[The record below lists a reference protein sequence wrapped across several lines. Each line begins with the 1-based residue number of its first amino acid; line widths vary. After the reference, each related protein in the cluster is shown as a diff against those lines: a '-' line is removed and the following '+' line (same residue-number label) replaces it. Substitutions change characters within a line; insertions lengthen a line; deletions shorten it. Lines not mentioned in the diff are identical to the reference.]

1 MLALHQ
7 AQEIR
12 KSLVAYLRTTF
23 DFRDSSMREV
33 FSDFVEGVGR
43 GDDGVGLFRGP
54 YVSVRLPFVTASDE
68 DQKAVPLEV
77 RPPWPGYAH
86 QVEAWN
92 RLSTR
97 VPDREPLPT
106 LVTTGTGSGKTEAFL
121 YPVLDH
127 CLRAHSEREGGRPG
141 IKVIILYPMN
151 ALATD
156 QAKRLAEAI
165 HEDDRLRGKVTA
177 GLFIGMGNKK
187 GLPQTMGEDH
197 VVEDR
202 DTILDAP
209 PDILLTN
216 FKMLDYG
223 LMRSRFQRLWR
234 ENLADPDQLKFLV
247 LDELHTYD
255 GAQGTDVA
263 NLLRRMKLKLGLT
276 RGQVCPIGTS
286 ATLGSGPDA
295 TRLLAEFAGEVF
307 GEEIDRTAVI
317 GETRQSL
324 SDFFGDADS
333 LDVFLPRPVGLRGT
347 RLEREEHHDA
357 FVNRLCGLWQL
368 NRGKLGEELR
378 GLRIVHDLAEA
389 VGEEPGVHAVD
400 VLMDRLSGL
409 NAGFAKLGA
418 EERLSVLESLLAL
431 ISAAK
436 VDQGGR
442 PVPFLFVSVQL
453 WMRELSGI
461 TRALTSNVEFR
472 WRDQELDP
480 DDAPGLPPWVCR
492 DCGTTGW
499 LAMRE
504 DYKECFEGSAQ
515 QAYDGYF
522 TNARELHYVLP
533 VSAWSEEDAEKA
545 GYDKTNSWCGWVQPG
560 TLEISDDEIVGGFK
574 VFAARK
580 LNSNRGDRTE
590 PVCPCCQGRDTMAIL
605 GTRVATMTSIAI
617 NQVLSSNL
625 ELATERERKVLAFTN
640 AVQDAAHQA
649 GFIESRNYRF
659 TLRSSIQKVLGDFAS
674 PVPLS
679 DFTEAFITHW
689 RSHSDEGGTEHEEA
703 YYHRFFPKDRVG
715 RSRPGDYKTSKGYI
729 PAFSEEFDRRVRWE
743 VASEFG
749 YDALVGRTLE
759 KTGCAG
765 VAFDADRI
773 ATALEAMAPWREE
786 NMQPGQVD
794 DAGLHAFVHLLLH
807 RVRTKTAYDHPYLA
821 RYREGKYDRDDLNW
835 HGSNQ
840 YFLLRWFGGRS
851 RYPRLLASHK
861 DPAGVALTTHSKQG
875 TNWFHDFFKRTFPMA
890 NDGADFV
897 NEFYA
902 ELLNQLAEAGALVP
916 EDGSLGVNYVL
927 STEATLVEGG
937 VSNYRCDACGH
948 EVHVAARSAALEG
961 GSCHTFRCTGHY
973 AAKPDSEELNYYQL
987 VYNRERSPRIHAKDH
1002 TGLLDRNAREKLE
1015 RDFKS
1020 RQSHDAPNVI
1030 VSTSTLEMGID
1041 IGSLNVAF
1049 NTSVP
1054 PTPANFLQRVGRAG
1068 RSSGTALILNYT
1080 TGKAHDQ
1087 FYFDAPLEMMAGT
1100 VSTPGCFLSAQ
1111 EILRRHFIA
1120 FCFDTWTALDPDGN
1134 EVPTLIRFL
1143 GLEQGKHLLPQ
1154 FFMTRFVA
1162 FIEGQNDLMERFKS
1176 GYQGEVD
1183 ADVFDRLEAELL
1195 DRRLL
1200 ERLEAVAPNLTAEL
1214 QGLQRMH
1221 DDITAE
1227 IESRGLGEEDDERK
1241 ALEREQKDLR
1251 GMKGLIRRRQVLEHL
1266 TNLGLLPNYAFPET
1280 GVTLNARVFRQVGQG
1295 GVRDPLNLEFELHRS
1310 AEVALRELAP
1320 GNVFY
1325 SQGYEFGID
1334 GLLVQELTGNE
1345 ELKRSVR
1352 FCSRCDHQQPDL
1364 NQIANQP
1371 CPKCGDDR
1379 WMNLTNRQEIVR
1391 LQSVRSATTSSRAT
1405 VTDRREERLSL
1416 PFRISRHFTFDGNS
1430 HLGGWVIP
1438 DVPFG
1443 YEFFRK
1449 VTMLDVNLGQ
1459 ADSRHQDKIVVNERE
1474 APRHGFITCK
1484 TCGKSHSRTGTQP
1497 KMEAKEFHYGYCP
1510 HRDQAW
1516 GGVDDEQFHHFFLFR
1531 EMETEALR
1539 VLLPVQDMEYGADIA
1554 HFRAGLELGLKR
1566 YFKGNPQHVQFSDYK
1581 EFNQTTGR
1589 FDRYVVMTDRV
1600 PGGTGYLERLAEN
1613 DTFQEVIRLALEAL
1627 EECPCKDAGK
1637 RGCNHCVYSY
1647 SNQARQSDL
1656 SRQRAEELFRNLFQ
1670 SAGGWQRQTDPIS
1683 GVTVN
1688 GRIEESELE
1697 RDFIRLLGRWAND
1710 EGQPE
1715 WSWAEEKVEG
1725 TVEYRLRHQTE
1736 DVKLHWR
1743 IRPQRELRP
1752 ESDGV
1757 QYYTR
1762 PDFLIEPTV
1771 AEVQGK
1777 DVLNAESGSAIPRM
1791 AIFMDGYQFHASAAH
1806 NRFAGD
1812 VQKRLGLLDSGAFR
1826 SWTLTWDDLRR
1837 FERAMG
1843 WRDDAADGS
1852 SVAADALTVQGR
1864 ISAIA
1869 DSSAKL
1875 RKFNRALHRVDL
1887 SSAANDV
1894 ERLLAWLEAPFEK
1907 EWQGPLSLFFAGFQ
1921 RKLFHPSF
1929 SPNSGDAAMEGHL
1942 DAKENFGHRTRTA
1955 NCWMPS
1961 DLPPTGELAEWR
1973 VIANPSSD
1981 ANDRVASRLILLHPD
1996 EIDKEDWNTFWSI
2009 FNLAQ
2014 FGQVESRNIRPVEA
2028 AVPMAA
2034 DVSVPEWDVSEVLEI
2049 YPEYADRIQRLHDE
2063 GLLTSEEDEEQL
2075 EHWLSENGEVM
2086 AEADFIDRSERVYFG
2101 ARDEASASFL
2111 KSQGLREASE

>member
-23 DFRDSSMREV
+23 DFRSTTMREE
-33 FSDFVEGVGR
+33 FADFVQGSGR
-43 GDDGVGLFRGP
+43 GEAAVGLFRGP

-127 CLRAHSEREGGRPG
+127 CLRAHSERKGGRPG

-177 GLFIGMGNKK
+177 GLFIGTGNKE
-187 GLPQTMGEDH
+187 GLRQTMGEDH
-197 VVEDR
+197 VVEHR

-234 ENLADPDQLKFLV
+234 ENLADPDQLKFIV

-263 NLLRRMKLKLGLT
+263 NLLRRVKLKLGLT
-276 RGQVCPIGTS
+276 RGQVCPVGTS

-295 TRLLAEFAGEVF
+295 PRLLAEFAGEVF

-324 SDFFGDADS
+324 SEFFGDADS

-357 FVNRLCGLWQL
+357 FVDRLCGLWQL
-368 NRGKLGEELR
+368 NRDSLGEELR

-400 VLMDRLSGL
+400 VLIYRLVEL
-409 NAGFAKLGA
+409 NVGFAKLGV

-499 LAMRE
+499 LAVRE

-522 TNARELHYVLP
+522 TNARELHYLLP
-533 VSAWSEEDAEKA
+533 VSAWSKLSAHEA
-545 GYDKTNSWCGWVQPG
+545 GYDVSDSWAGWIQPG
-560 TLEISDDEIVGGFK
+560 TLDTKDDKIEDGLE

-580 LNSNRGDRTE
+580 LSSDGRKSE

-640 AVQDAAHQA
+640 SVQDAAHQA

-659 TLRSSIQKVLGDFAS
+659 TLRSSIQKVLGGFSD
-674 PVPLS
+674 PVTLA
-679 DFTEAFITHW
+679 DFTEAFIQHW
-689 RSHSDEGGTEHEEA
+689 RAHSDEGGTEHEEA

-715 RSRPGDYKTSKGYI
+715 RSRPGDYKTAKGYI
-729 PAFSEEFDRRVRWE
+729 PTFAEEFDRRVRWE

-749 YDALVGRTLE
+749 YDALLGRTLE

-765 VAFDADRI
+765 VAFDAERI
-773 ATALEAMAPWREE
+773 KVALDAMAPWREE

-794 DAGLHAFVHLLLH
+794 DQGLNAYVHLLLH
-807 RVRTKTAYDHPYLA
+807 RVRTRTAFDHPYLG
-821 RYREGKYDRDDLNW
+821 RYREGKYNRNDLNW
-835 HGSNQ
+835 HGTDR

-851 RYPRLLASHK
+851 RYPRLFAAHK
-861 DPAGVALTTHSKQG
+861 DAAGEALTTHSRKG
-875 TNWFHDFFKRTFPMA
+875 TNWFHDFFKRSFPMA
-890 NDGADFV
+890 NEGVDFV
-897 NEFYA
+897 NEFHV
-902 ELLNQLAEAGALVP
+902 ELLDRLAESGVLEP
-916 EDGSLGVNYVL
+916 EDGTLGTNYVL
-927 STEATLVEGG
+927 STGATLVEGG
-937 VSNYRCDACGH
+937 VTDYRCDSCGH
-948 EVHVAARSAALEG
+948 EVHVAMAALSLEG

-973 AAKPDSEELNYYQL
+973 SEKPDSEGLNYYQL

-1002 TGLLDRNAREKLE
+1002 TGLLDRKAREGLE

-1020 RQSHDAPNVI
+1020 RASHNAPNVI

-1054 PTPANFLQRVGRAG
+1054 PAPANFLQRVGRAG
-1068 RSSGTALILNYT
+1068 RSSGTALILNYA
-1080 TGKAHDQ
+1080 TGKAHDR

-1120 FCFDTWTALDPDGN
+1120 FCIDTWTGLDPDGN
-1134 EVPTLIRFL
+1134 DIPTMVRFI
-1143 GLEQGKHLLPQ
+1143 GLEQGKHLLPE
-1154 FFMTRFVA
+1154 FFMNRLVG
-1162 FIEGQNDLMERFKS
+1162 FIESEGDLMARFKA
-1176 GYQGEVD
+1176 GYQGEVNP
-1183 ADVFDRLEAELL
+1183 DVFDRLEEELRN
-1195 DRRLL
+1195 RRLL
-1200 ERLEAVAPNLTAEL
+1200 ERLESVAPKLASEL
-1214 QGLQRMH
+1214 QGLQQMH
-1221 DDITAE
+1221 DAITVEIAE
-1227 IESRGLGEEDDERK
+1227 RGLGEEDDERK

-1251 GMKGLIRRRQVLEHL
+1251 GMKFLIKKRQVLEHL

-1334 GLLVQELTGNE
+1334 GLLVQELSGNE

-1352 FCSRCDHQQPDL
+1352 FCSRCDHQAPDL
-1364 NQIANQP
+1364 NQTASQA

-1379 WMNLTNRQEIVR
+1379 WQDLTNRQEIVR

-1405 VTDRREERLSL
+1405 VTDHREERLNL
-1416 PFRISRHFTFDGNS
+1416 PFRISRHFTFDEET
-1430 HLGGWVIP
+1430 HLGGWVLP
-1438 DVPFG
+1438 EVPFG

-1449 VTMLDVNLGQ
+1449 VTVLDVNLGQ
-1459 ADSRHQDKIVVNERE
+1459 ADSRHQDKIMVNERE

-1484 TCGKSHSRTGTQP
+1484 SCGKSHSKP
-1497 KMEAKEFHYGYCP
+1497 KPSMEAKEFHYGYCP
-1510 HRDQAW
+1510 QRDKVW
-1516 GGVDDEQFHHFFLFR
+1516 SGVDDEQFHHFFLFR

-1539 VLLPVQDMEYGADIA
+1539 VLLPVHDMQYGADIT

-1566 YFKGNPQHVQFSDYK
+1566 YFKGNPQHVQFSDHK
-1581 EFNQTTGR
+1581 EFNRTTGQ

-1613 DTFQEVIRLALEAL
+1613 ETFQEVIRLALEAL
-1627 EECPCKDAGK
+1627 EDCPCQLTEK

-1647 SNQARQSDL
+1647 SNQAHQPDL
-1656 SRQRAEELFRNLFQ
+1656 SRKRAEELFRNLFE
-1670 SAGGWQRQTDPIS
+1670 SAGGWQKRVDMIS
-1683 GVTVN
+1683 GVTDS

-1697 RDFIRLLGRWAND
+1697 RDFIRLLGRWAGD
-1710 EGQPE
+1710 EGQAE

-1725 TVEYRLRHQTE
+1725 VVEYRLRHQTE

-1743 IRPQRELRP
+1743 IRPQVDLRP
-1752 ESDGV
+1752 EADGV
-1757 QYYTR
+1757 EYWTR
-1762 PDFLIEPTV
+1762 PDFLIEATV
-1771 AEVQGK
+1771 AERNGV
-1777 DVLNAESGSAIPRM
+1777 DVLEAESGSVIPSM
-1791 AIFMDGYQFHASAAH
+1791 AIFMDGFQYHASAAH

-1812 VQKRLGLLDSGAFR
+1812 VQKRLGLLGSGKYL

-1837 FERAMG
+1837 FERAMD
-1843 WRDDAADGS
+1843 WRDDAAVGS
-1852 SVAADALTVQGR
+1852 ALTLDALTIQANMPA
-1864 ISAIA
+1864 ISN
-1869 DSSAKL
+1869 SSAKL
-1875 RKFNRALHRVDL
+1875 RRANRVVHAMDL
-1887 SSAANDV
+1887 SDV
-1894 ERLLAWLEAPFEK
+1894 GTNMERLMAWLSVPFPK
-1907 EWQGPLSLFFAGFQ
+1907 AWLGPLSLYLSGFQ

-1929 SPNSGDAAMEGHL
+1929 SPSSGETAMEAHL
-1942 DAKENFGHRTRTA
+1942 DAQENYGARQKTM
-1955 NCWMPS
+1955 NCWIPC
-1961 DLPPTGELAEWR
+1961 DLPPVANLAEWR
-1973 VIANPSSD
+1973 LLANPSREAEQPIVS
-1981 ANDRVASRLILLHPD
+1981 RVTLSHPE
-1996 EIDKEDWNTFWSI
+1996 EIEKEEWNTFWSV

-2014 FGQVESRNIRPVEA
+2014 FGEVESRNLVPSA
-2028 AVPMAA
+2028 ALPMRMAA
-2034 DVSVPEWDVSEVLEI
+2034 DISAPEWDVSEVKEM
-2049 YPEYADRIQRLHDE
+2049 YPEYAERIDRLHQE
-2063 GLLTSEEDEEQL
+2063 GQLQSEEDEKLL
-2075 EHWLSENGEVM
+2075 EHWLSDGGDVL
-2086 AEADFIDRSERVYFG
+2086 AEADFIDRLEGVYFG
-2101 ARDEASASFL
+2101 ARTEASSQFL
-2111 KSQGLREASE
+2111 QSQGLTPGQG